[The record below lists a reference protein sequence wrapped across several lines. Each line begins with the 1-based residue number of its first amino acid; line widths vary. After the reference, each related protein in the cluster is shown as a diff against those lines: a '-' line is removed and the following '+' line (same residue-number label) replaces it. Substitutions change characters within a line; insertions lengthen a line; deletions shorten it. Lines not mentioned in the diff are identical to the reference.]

1 MEHMPSLSDL
11 FVRLL
16 GFSVL
21 FLIASAVCRP
31 GSSSFSRLL
40 AYFGK
45 PARLLRAAEKGNAAA
60 VQQLLAAGVD
70 VNTADEQ
77 KSTPLLRASA
87 QGHAAV
93 VKLLLEH
100 GADVAH
106 QCFYYGT
113 KVLGWNAL
121 TLAAT
126 HGHIE
131 CVKVLLEHGAKDI
144 DDALGQALW
153 SGHRDIALLLK
164 EHGANVQSVANQT
177 DRHGKSNLMGAAEEG
192 RADTVRLLLEFGA
205 DANAVDELG
214 KTALMEAAFAGD
226 EDIIRMLL
234 DAGAAINAA
243 DEDGKTAL
251 MRAAE
256 LVEDGGE
263 SQLAAVELLLAAGA
277 DAQATNKEGKTAL
290 DLARESGGADCPIAR
305 ALEAAGAR

>member
-1 MEHMPSLSDL
+1 MPSLSDL

-31 GSSSFSRLL
+31 GPNSFSRLL

-77 KSTPLLRASA
+77 KSTPLLRAAA

-100 GADVAH
+100 GADPAH
-106 QCFYYGT
+106 QCFIYGSH
-113 KVLGWNAL
+113 VLGWSAL

-131 CVKVLLEHGAKDI
+131 CVKVLLEHGAKDF
-144 DDALGQALW
+144 DRALEHALW
-153 SGHRDIALLLK
+153 HGHRDIALLLK
-164 EHGANVQSVANQT
+164 EHGANAETAANQT
-177 DRHGKSNLMGAAEEG
+177 NLISAAEEG
-192 RADTVRLLLEFGA
+192 RADTVRLLLESGA
-205 DANAVDELG
+205 DVNATDELG
-214 KTALMEAAFAGD
+214 RTALMEAAFAGD

-234 DAGAAINAA
+234 DAGAAVNAA
-243 DEDGKTAL
+243 DEDGDTAL
-251 MRAAE
+251 ISAVAE
-256 LVEDGGE
+256 HEDGC
-263 SQLAAVELLLAAGA
+263 AAVVQLLIDAGA
-277 DAQATNKEGKTAL
+277 DINAANKHGRTAL
-290 DLARESGGADCPIAR
+290 SIAR
-305 ALEAAGAR
+305 KKGNTETIRLLEAAGAKE